1 MITYPDDFINA
12 CQTAFPQCRRLEVL
26 LRAGNPKAGYFLRKK
41 LLKKKRKLQALEL
54 EIERM
59 YNLYLKYRLIMN
71 TPIGRKI

>member
-1 MITYPDDFINA
+1 
-12 CQTAFPQCRRLEVL
+12 VL